1 MACYRK
7 GGCGPYE
14 GRSCSECPA
23 SKETYLNKSK
33 VQQAIENI
41 QNIPQVKPVNPYPII
56 PLIAD
61 KDGMWYLYTIW
72 YMEQAAK
79 TMGV

>member
-23 SKETYLNKSK
+23 SKETYLNKSR
-33 VQQAIENI
+33 VQQSIENI
-41 QNIPQVKPVNPYPII
+41 QNILQVKPTNLYPII
-56 PLIAD
+56 PLYAD
-61 KDGMWYLYTIW
+61 KDGLWYFYTIW
-72 YMEQAAK
+72 HLEQLTK
-79 TMGV
+79 I

>member
-23 SKETYLNKSK
+23 SKETYLSKSR
-33 VQQAIENI
+33 VQQSIENI
-41 QNIPQVKPVNPYPII
+41 QNIPQVKPVNSYPII

-72 YMEQAAK
+72 HLEQI
-79 TMGV
+79 MRL